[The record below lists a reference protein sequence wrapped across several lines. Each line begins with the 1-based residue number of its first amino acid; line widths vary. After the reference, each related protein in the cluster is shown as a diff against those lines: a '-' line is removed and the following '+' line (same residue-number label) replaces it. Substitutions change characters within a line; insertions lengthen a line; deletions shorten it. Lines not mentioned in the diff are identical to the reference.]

1 MYRLMMLVVGFTFT
15 AVAASA
21 GFQPYFHTVK
31 AKNGDAISTLL
42 SKYELSV
49 HSCNTEKFYELNGIK
64 RGAKLFA
71 GKEYKLPIK
80 VYQYNGK
87 SIRTTLKIEDI
98 NDA

>member
-31 AKNGDAISTLL
+31 AKSGDAISTLL

-71 GKEYKLPIK
+71 GKEYKLQIK
-80 VYQYNGK
+80 VYK
-87 SIRTTLKIEDI
+87 
-98 NDA
+98 

>member
-31 AKNGDAISTLL
+31 AKSGDAISTLL

-64 RGAKLFA
+64 RGQN
-71 GKEYKLPIK
+71 YLPVRNTSFRSRFTNTMEK
-80 VYQYNGK
+80 AFGP
-87 SIRTTLKIEDI
+87 L
-98 NDA
+98 